1 MEQLD
6 RELKRRGDLFRE
18 LSVQNVGGFR
28 QTGHPD
34 PMPRI
39 LLIIDEFQEIFV
51 EDDKIAQDASLILD
65 RLVRQGRAF
74 GIHVLLGSQTLGGS
88 YSLPRA
94 TMGQMAIRIALQC
107 NEADSSLIL
116 SEDNTAARLLTR
128 PGEAIYNDANGMVEG
143 NNPFQVVFLTDEQ
156 REQFL
161 GALRK
166 LADRRT
172 DIPHLERI
180 VFDGNQAA
188 DPALNPLLTELLA
201 SDSVHGADLVAPLA
215 WMGDAIAIKDPTAAI
230 FRRQGGANMLI
241 VGQRDDLGAAIL
253 AMSMVSLAAGFDP
266 HPGGALGKPGRFV
279 LLEPAIAEEKP
290 DILISRAAAHLPHE
304 VEVVGRF
311 GVGEA
316 VERLAAEVKRRL
328 DEQVVDGEAVFV
340 IVRDLG
346 RFREL
351 RKNEGDFGFS
361 LGGDKKAS
369 PADNFLTVLK
379 DGPAVGV
386 HMIIW
391 CDSLTNLQRT
401 FDRNAVKEFE
411 LRVLF
416 QMSGN
421 DSSQLV
427 DTPVAAKLGPQRAL
441 FIHEE
446 TGTLEKFRPYA
457 FPSTEWLET
466 VTGQM
471 RARPQGTPVDRPVA
485 KPAAALPETARDDAG
500 GGLGGFS
507 AFGGGGFNFSSMLDD
522 LPGGGGDKPADGD
535 ADGG

>member
-1 MEQLD
+1 
-6 RELKRRGDLFRE
+6 
-18 LSVQNVGGFR
+18 
-28 QTGHPD
+28 
-34 PMPRI
+34 
-39 LLIIDEFQEIFV
+39 
-51 EDDKIAQDASLILD
+51 
-65 RLVRQGRAF
+65 
-74 GIHVLLGSQTLGGS
+74 
-88 YSLPRA
+88 
-94 TMGQMAIRIALQC
+94 MGQMAVRIALQC

-128 PGEAIYNDANGMVEG
+128 PGEAIYNDANGMIEG

-156 REQFL
+156 REQYL

-166 LADRRT
+166 LADQRT

-201 SDSVHGADLVAPLA
+201 SGTVHGHEPVAPLA

-230 FRRQGGANMLI
+230 FRRQGGANMLV
-241 VGQRDDLGAAIL
+241 VGQREDLGAAIL

-266 HPGGALGKPGRFV
+266 YPGGGLGRAGRFV

-290 DILISRAAAHLPHE
+290 DILIATAAAHLPHE
-304 VEVVGRF
+304 MEVVGRF
-311 GVGEA
+311 GVGESM
-316 VERLAAEVKRRL
+316 ERLAAEVKRRI
-328 DEQVVDGEAVFV
+328 DEQVVDGESVFV
-340 IVRDLG
+340 LVRDLG

-351 RKNEGDFGFS
+351 RRNEGDFGFS
-361 LGGDKKAS
+361 MGDKKAT
-369 PADNFLTVLK
+369 PADNFLTILK
-379 DGPAVGV
+379 DGPSVGV
-386 HMIIW
+386 HMIVW

-427 DTPVAAKLGPQRAL
+427 DSPIAAKLGPQRAM
-441 FIHEE
+441 FVHEE

-457 FPSTEWLET
+457 FPSPEWLD
-466 VTGQM
+466 VVAGRM
-471 RARPQGTPVDRPVA
+471 RARPQGTPVERPVPQT
-485 KPAAALPETARDDAG
+485 PAASDTAASSDPAG
-500 GGLGGFS
+500 GFGGFS
-507 AFGGGGFNFSSMLDD
+507 AFGGGDFNFSKMLDD
-522 LPGGGGDKPADGD
+522 LPSGGGEPADD
-535 ADGG
+535 AEAPPG